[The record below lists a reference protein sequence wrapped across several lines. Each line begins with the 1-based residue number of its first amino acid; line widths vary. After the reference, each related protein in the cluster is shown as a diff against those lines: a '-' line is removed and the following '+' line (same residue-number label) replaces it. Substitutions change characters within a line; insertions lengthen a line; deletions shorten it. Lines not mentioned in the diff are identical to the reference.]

1 MDATTRRRMT
11 VIGLLPTLMLLISS
25 ACLAEAPRIL
35 AHSPARGEE
44 LGIAEPIEIVFDQAM
59 ISSSVEPAIH
69 LTPSVPVTFDWLDDQ
84 TLRILP
90 AVTWERATTYDVRIE
105 AGASSA
111 TGETIEDPIR
121 ISLTT
126 VGYLEATEVIPADG
140 ADEVAVDSV
149 VLVIFNRP
157 VVPLLALSGPA
168 ASDLPSPLGFE
179 PQIAGAGEWINT
191 SIYQFTPSEPLR
203 GGTVYTATVLA
214 GLADTTGGVV
224 ESDIE
229 WQFTTER
236 PRIVWRSPEP
246 KDDLVAIDSRIRVTF
261 NMPMS
266 LESAAEHV
274 RLRTT
279 SLLGEA
285 FAAAVSGSFDV
296 EGNDIVFTP
305 ETPLDFDT
313 SYMIEIEAGMTA
325 EHGGL
330 GLAEPSSW
338 RFDTVPLPAIVGT
351 TPSDG
356 EQSASP
362 YTSLVIRFNAPI
374 DPETVLEN
382 LTIEPTPAPSEI
394 HGYFR
399 SWDNSYIVQFGAQ
412 PSTDYVVLIK
422 PGVADPYGNQ
432 IDQSLSI
439 RFRTAPLD
447 PTAWL
452 HVPGDVG
459 TFSAYESARMFVA
472 YRNTDRLTV
481 TLNRLSLSD
490 YFEGLYRWFMYDF
503 SPAPGSELRQ
513 WTVSVASELNELA
526 YAPLDLTED
535 RSPLEPGIYM
545 VRIEADG
552 IEQNAWQHQHVLIVS
567 PINLTFKTS
576 DDETLVWATDLET
589 GNPVAGLIL
598 RAYNRQG
605 TYLSASVTDRDG
617 LVTLPGSDEID
628 WRGLT
633 VVGNFPFAL
642 GSSEWDD
649 GISAWEFG
657 LPYGSR
663 TEWRIHIDT
672 DRPIYRPVQTV
683 SFRGIFREE
692 NDAAY
697 RLPTAES
704 VEVQIWDAAWNLVYE
719 KSLPL
724 DAFGTYSDGF
734 SLGEDATLG
743 AYRIETHVADSYA
756 THTFEVAEYRAPE
769 FEVVVVPDADEI
781 ASDEPIVASIE
792 LSYFFGGGV
801 AGQDVTWRVFSDEYR
816 FSPSQF
822 GEYTFTNNDDPW
834 YGWRWWWD
842 ESETLSPILEQTGRT
857 DASGR
862 LVIEIPADLVEDDP
876 DAFIG
881 SRTLTIEATATGSD
895 GQTISGRREVIVHP
909 ASFYAGLASSR
920 TVAHAGDE
928 SEVDIVTVTW
938 DGERLPRIPLA
949 YTVHRREWTNVYE
962 EDEAGGG
969 RWTWTTN
976 DVEIEDG
983 TLETGVDGSTILRF
997 VPPEGGTYK
1006 VSVSGTDDEGRIARS
1021 SLFIW
1026 ASGPETVS
1034 WRRSNDDRITL
1045 ISDKTAYEVGE
1056 TAEILIPSPYAGEQ
1070 WALITVERAGVLWRD
1085 VVKLESNSDVYR
1097 LPITD
1102 EYIPNIFVGVVIVQG
1117 REDARALANGSSG
1130 VAEMKVG
1137 YVSFDVSRV
1146 PRLLTIDLQPSDNAP
1161 MPGDTIAYD
1170 LHVTDAEGCP
1180 VQASLSFDLVDKA
1193 VLSLQPRQT
1202 NAIAETFYGPRYL
1215 SVSTASG
1222 LTISINRLVVEQLE
1236 DYEELAISRVSYDL
1250 DDATVGAAAPMA
1262 AEGITLEMVETSA
1275 KELPEGVSVREEF
1288 EDTAYWQAR
1297 VVTDADGRASVAF
1310 DLPDNVTT
1318 WVARAVGVTTAT
1330 DVGEGL
1336 SQLLVTKPLLVRPVA
1351 PRFLVVGDRVRLAA
1365 GVSNQT
1371 DGDLV
1376 VDVTLAQTGLT
1387 LEDPSIQQ
1395 ILVPARGEAT
1405 VAWWC
1410 QVNDVSSVDLA
1421 FGAVSG
1427 ELSDA
1432 ARPRLT
1438 SPDGTLPVYRYTA
1451 PETVGTAG
1459 QLESAGSRTE
1469 LILLPPGT
1477 DLDRSE
1483 LLLQIETSLAAAMQQ
1498 GLDYLEH
1505 FEYECTEQVVSRFLP
1520 NVLTQRA
1527 LQRLGIENPELAER
1541 LPKLVSEG
1549 IEKLRDRQNSD
1560 GGWGWWEYDES
1571 STTLTAYAVLALV
1584 HARESGFLIEG
1595 DMLDRGLEYLDRALA
1610 KIDDLTS
1617 HWMANRQAW
1626 VLYVLALSGREKDIE
1641 ADVGALY
1648 LERAKLSHYARAY
1661 LAMTIHLADAADKR
1675 VDTLVSD
1682 LINAAIL
1689 SATGAHWEEPNY
1701 DWWAMNTDTRSTA
1714 IILDALVQIDPTQ
1727 ALLPNVVRW
1736 LMVARIGGIWETTQE
1751 TAWALIALTDWMEAT
1766 GELAGSYE
1774 FTASLDDDLLL
1785 SGSVS
1790 GVPGELPDPVRLEIG
1805 ADRLATDHA
1814 SELTIARSAGPGRL
1828 YYTAHLDVQLPVE
1841 QVEAMSRGIIV
1852 QRQYVAPDCSSDGG
1866 CASLASAIVGDTIL
1880 VRLTI
1885 IAPND
1890 LYYVVVEDP
1899 YPAGCEAVDTTLA
1912 TSSLA
1917 DPQAGLSRQTE
1928 SSAWSWFYRWWWR
1941 WFSRSEMRDEKVVLF
1956 ADYLSAGTYTYE
1968 YALRATTPGEFRVL
1982 PTSAHEF
1989 YFPEVFG
1996 RTDGEL
2002 FTVVAPD

>member
-1 MDATTRRRMT
+1 
-11 VIGLLPTLMLLISS
+11 MLS
-25 ACLAEAPRIL
+25 
-35 AHSPARGEE
+35 HSPGRGEE
-44 LGIAEPIEIVFDQAM
+44 LGIGEPIEIVFDQAM
-59 ISSSVEPAIH
+59 NPSSVEAATH
-69 LTPSVPVTFDWLDDQ
+69 LDPSLPVAFDWADDR
-84 TLRILP
+84 TLRVLP
-90 AVTWERATTYDVRIE
+90 METWARATTYEVRIGG
-105 AGASSA
+105 GATNA
-111 TGETIEDPIR
+111 AGETIDDPIR
-121 ISLTT
+121 VSLTT
-126 VGYLEATEVIPADG
+126 VGYLEATQVIPADG
-140 ADEVAVDSV
+140 TDEVAVDSV
-149 VLVIFNRP
+149 ILAIFNRP
-157 VVPLLALSGPA
+157 VVPLMALSDPA
-168 ASDLPSPLGFE
+168 SADLPSPLRFE
-179 PQIAGAGEWINT
+179 PSIAGAGEWINT

-203 GGTVYTATVLA
+203 GGTIYTATVLA
-214 GLADTTGGVV
+214 GLTDTTGGVV
-224 ESDIE
+224 EQNIE

-236 PRIVWRSPEP
+236 PRIVWRSPEH
-246 KDDLVAIDSRIRVTF
+246 KDDLVPIDSQIRVTF

-266 LESAAEHV
+266 LVSAVEHV
-274 RLRTT
+274 HLRTT

-285 FAAAVSGSFDV
+285 FATVVSGTYEV
-296 EGNDIVFTP
+296 ESNDIVFTP
-305 ETPLDFDT
+305 EAPLDFDT
-313 SYMIEIEAGMTA
+313 TYLIEIEAGLAA

-338 RFDTVPLPAIVGT
+338 RFDTVPLPEIVGT

-356 EQSASP
+356 QQSANP
-362 YTSLVIRFNAPI
+362 YTSLVIRFNTPI
-374 DPETVLEN
+374 DPDTVLEH
-382 LTIEPTPAPSEI
+382 LAIEPTPEPSEI
-394 HGYFR
+394 DGYFR
-399 SWDNSYIVQFGAQ
+399 AWDNSYIVRFGAQ
-412 PSTDYVVLIK
+412 PSTDYVVLIR
-422 PGVADPYGNQ
+422 PGIADPYGNT

-439 RFRTAPLD
+439 RFRTSPLD

-452 HVPGDVG
+452 HVPSDVG
-459 TFSAYESARMFVA
+459 TFSAYESARIFVA

-481 TLNRLSLSD
+481 TLNRLSLTD

-503 SPAPGSELRQ
+503 SPAPGSVLRR
-513 WTVSVASELNELA
+513 WAVSLTSELNELT

-535 RSPLEPGIYM
+535 GSPLEPGIYM
-545 VRIEADG
+545 VCVEADG
-552 IEQNAWQHQHVLIVS
+552 VERNAWQHQHVLVVS

-589 GNPVAGLIL
+589 GNPVPGLIL
-598 RAYNRQG
+598 RAYDGQG
-605 TYLSASVTDRDG
+605 AYMSASVTDRDG
-617 LVTLPGSDEID
+617 LVTLPGADETD
-628 WRGLT
+628 WRGLA
-633 VVGNFPFAL
+633 VVGNFPFVL

-657 LPYGSR
+657 LPHGSR
-663 TEWRIHIDT
+663 TEWRIHLDT
-672 DRPIYRPVQTV
+672 DRPIYRPIQTV

-692 NDAAY
+692 SDAAY

-704 VEVQIWDAAWNLVYE
+704 VKVQIWDAAWNLIYDT
-719 KSLPL
+719 SLPL
-724 DAFGTYSDGF
+724 DAFGTYSDVF
-734 SLGEDATLG
+734 PLGEDATLG
-743 AYRIETHVADSYA
+743 TYRIETHVAGSYA

-769 FEVVVVPDADEI
+769 FEVVVVPETDEI
-781 ASDEPIVASIE
+781 ASDESIKASIE
-792 LSYFFGGGV
+792 LTYFFGGGV
-801 AGQDVTWRVFSDEYR
+801 ARQDVTWRVFSDEYR
-816 FSPSQF
+816 YSPSQF
-822 GEYTFTNNDDPW
+822 GEYTFTDNDDPW

-862 LVIEIPADLVEDDP
+862 LTIEIPADLAEDDP

-881 SRTLTIEATATGSD
+881 GRTLTIEATATGSD
-895 GQTISGRREVIVHP
+895 GQTISGRCEVIVHP

-928 SEVDIVTVTW
+928 SELDVVSVTW
-938 DGERLPRIPLA
+938 DGERLPQIQLT
-949 YTVHRREWTNVYE
+949 YTIHRREWANVYE

-976 DVEIEDG
+976 DIEIEDG
-983 TLETGVDGSTILRF
+983 TLETGADGSAVLRF

-1006 VSVSGTDDEGRIARS
+1006 VSVSGTDSEGRLARS

-1026 ASGPETVS
+1026 ASGPDTVS

-1097 LPITD
+1097 LPIT
-1102 EYIPNIFVGVVIVQG
+1102 EENIPNIFVGVVIVQG
-1117 REDARALANGSSG
+1117 REDARALADGSSG

-1137 YVSFDVSRV
+1137 YVSFDVSRA
-1146 PRLLTIDLQPSDNAP
+1146 PRLLTIDLQPSDSAP
-1161 MPGDTIAYD
+1161 LPGDTIAYD
-1170 LHVTDAEGCP
+1170 LHVTDADGRP

-1202 NAIAETFYGPRYL
+1202 NAIAETFFGPRYL

-1222 LTISINRLVVEQLE
+1222 LTISVNRLVVEQLE
-1236 DYEELAISRVSYDL
+1236 DYEEIATNRVSYDL
-1250 DDATVGAAAPMA
+1250 DDATVGAALPMA
-1262 AEGITLEMVETSA
+1262 AEGISLEMAEPSD
-1275 KELPEGVSVREEF
+1275 KDLPEGVSVREDF
-1288 EDTAYWQAR
+1288 QDTAYWQPR
-1297 VVTDADGRASVAF
+1297 VVTDKNGRASVAF

-1318 WVARAVGVTTAT
+1318 WVARSVGVTTDT

-1336 SQLLVTKPLLVRPVA
+1336 SELLVTKPLLVRPVA
-1351 PRFLVVGDRVRLAA
+1351 PRFFVVGDRVRLAA

-1371 DGDLV
+1371 DGDLA

-1387 LEDPSIQQ
+1387 LEDPPIQQ
-1395 ILVPARGEAT
+1395 ILVPARGETT
-1405 VAWWC
+1405 VTWWC
-1410 QVNDVSSVDLA
+1410 QVSDVSSVDLA
-1421 FGAVSG
+1421 FSAVSG
-1427 ELSDA
+1427 GLSDA

-1438 SPDGTLPVYRYTA
+1438 RADGTLPVYRYTA

-1459 QLESAGSRTE
+1459 QLDSAGSRTE
-1469 LILLPPGT
+1469 LILLPANA

-1483 LLLQIETSLAAAMQQ
+1483 LLLRIETSLAAAMQQ

-1527 LQRLGIENPELAER
+1527 LRRLGIDNPDLAER
-1541 LPKLVSEG
+1541 LPKLVDEG
-1549 IEKLRDRQNSD
+1549 IEKLRTRQNSD

-1571 STTLTAYAVLALV
+1571 NTTLTAYAVLALV
-1584 HARESGFLIEG
+1584 HARASDFVVEG
-1595 DMLDRGLEYLDRALA
+1595 DMLARGLEYLDQSLVE
-1610 KIDDLTS
+1610 IDDLTS
-1617 HWMANRQAW
+1617 SWMANRQAW
-1626 VLYVLALSGREKDIE
+1626 VLYVLALAGRGEDID
-1641 ADVGALY
+1641 ADVAALY
-1648 LERAKLSHYARAY
+1648 EERAKLSHYARAY
-1661 LAMTIHLADAADKR
+1661 LAMTIHLADAADER

-1689 SATGAHWEEPNY
+1689 SATGAHWEEPDY

-1736 LMVARIGGIWETTQE
+1736 LMVARTGGIWETTQE
-1751 TAWALIALTDWMEAT
+1751 TAWALIALTDWMDAT
-1766 GELAGSYE
+1766 GELAGSYD
-1774 FTASLDDDLLL
+1774 FSASLDDDLLL
-1785 SGSVS
+1785 SESVS
-1790 GVPGELPDPVRLEIG
+1790 GTAGRLPDPVTIEIG
-1805 ADRLATDHA
+1805 ADHLATDRA
-1814 SELTIARSAGPGRL
+1814 NELTIARGNGPGRL

-1852 QRQYVAPDCSSDGG
+1852 QRQYIAVDCTSDAG
-1866 CASLASAIVGDTIL
+1866 CKSLASAIVGDTIL

-1917 DPQAGLSRQTE
+1917 DPEAGLSRQTE
-1928 SSAWSWFYRWWWR
+1928 NSAWNWFYRWWWR
-1941 WFSRSEMRDEKVVLF
+1941 WFSRSEMRDEKLVLF

-2002 FTVVAPD
+2002 FVVEAGD